1 MFISGI
7 GGQGIQLMGKVLA
20 LSAIAEDLFVQL
32 TGEYGGAMRGGS
44 TVASVVI
51 GVERLR
57 ALPVVPE
64 GGAALLMHDKFVDEA
79 VLPKLR
85 PGSLIVAEASI
96 VDLLPDFG
104 GHRLIAVPAKQI
116 ALEIDEFPLPL
127 EPRGGVRCDP
137 QLGQTFVFAARLP
150 TLASGRHPGKLV
162 DGHSRDYPGGF
173 VWKEPGRGGSGAV
186 RFEPVAPVTSRRS
199 QDHPPWLELQFN
211 AVVP

>member
-1 MFISGI
+1 MIEVADI
-7 GGQGIQLMGKVLA
+7 LRQHGQ
-20 LSAIAEDLFVQL
+20 
-32 TGEYGGAMRGGS
+32 EYAR
-44 TVASVVI
+44 TH
-51 GVERLR
+51 
-57 ALPVVPE
+57 P
-64 GGAALLMHDKFVDEA
+64 
-79 VLPKLR
+79 
-85 PGSLIVAEASI
+85 
-96 VDLLPDFG
+96 LLPSQAKLVQDLE
-104 GHRLIAVPAKQI
+104 RCRTPAC
-116 ALEIDEFPLPL
+116 
-127 EPRGGVRCDP
+127 GGVRCDP